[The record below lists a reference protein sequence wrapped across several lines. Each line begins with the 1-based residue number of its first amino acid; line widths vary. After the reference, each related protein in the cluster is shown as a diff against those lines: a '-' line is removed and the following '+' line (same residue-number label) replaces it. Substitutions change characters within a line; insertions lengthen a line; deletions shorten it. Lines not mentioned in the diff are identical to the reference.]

1 MKTIYY
7 LKFIVLFLIIS
18 SSCTTATDKVNIRWA
33 DLSEQDFS
41 FASQWSYAEYIII
54 NQYNQPI
61 QDGITYP
68 EIERMMDE
76 NGEIKNEYL
85 SEYYQLVD
93 TTHQYHTIECTSNA
107 PQFYE
112 TNFIEVRQIAT
123 NEYGAATL
131 MNVSSHA
138 SLHISIIDNKCHPSI
153 NLTSINPEIDFKVTL
168 DKNNSIIIDKRLLE
182 KDTLKA
188 VFEFNFKDNTN
199 NTIWWKGK
207 ILAPISKA
215 F

>member
-7 LKFIVLFLIIS
+7 LKFIVLFLFIS
-18 SSCTTATDKVNIRWA
+18 SSCSSTTDKITIIWA

-41 FASQWSYAEYIII
+41 FSNQWSYPEYIII
-54 NQYNQPI
+54 NQFNQPI
-61 QDGITYP
+61 QDGITYS
-68 EIERMMDE
+68 EIETMIDE
-76 NGEIKNEYL
+76 NGKIKNEHL
-85 SEYYQLVD
+85 SQYYQFVD

-112 TNFIEVRQIAT
+112 TNFIEVSQIAE
-123 NEYGAATL
+123 NKYEAATL
-131 MNVSSHA
+131 MNVSTHT
-138 SLHISIIDNKCHPSI
+138 SLHLSIIDNKCQPNI
-153 NLTSINPEIDFKVTL
+153 NFISINPDIDFKATL
-168 DKNNSIIIDKRLLE
+168 EKNSSITIDKKYLE

-188 VFEFNFKDNTN
+188 VFQLNFKDNTN
-199 NTIWWKGK
+199 NNICWKGK